1 MEQEAVVC
9 ALAAWTG
16 EEIPTPL
23 DAEQVALQYIRS
35 EQVSETIQ
43 GRLALLRCA
52 RQKAR
57 VQHLA
62 AKARG
67 DEQHLVLAA
76 KLAYHSALSEE
87 LQMEL
92 KAMCAEDFRD
102 VVSSTH
108 PELEEAVSEVRAQFL
123 QARVS
128 LFYARFIKSQ

>member
-1 MEQEAVVC
+1 MEQDAVVC

-35 EQVSETIQ
+35 EQLAETIQ

-52 RQKAR
+52 RQDAR

-67 DEQHLVLAA
+67 DEQPSVLAA
-76 KLAYHSALSEE
+76 KLAYHAALAAE

-92 KAMCAEDFRD
+92 KATCAEDFRD
-102 VVSSTH
+102 VVSAAH
-108 PELEEAVSEVRAQFL
+108 PELEEAVAEVRAQFL

-128 LFYARFIKSQ
+128 LFYARFINGQ